1 MKTSSDSLWQLIKS
15 LKGAEKTFLK
25 RNFVSKKL
33 NAKQVYLKLFD
44 AIAKQKVYDEAAI
57 IKKFSPA
64 ITKKNIAFQKHYLQN
79 IVGEAIAEYDSRKTI
94 GHELY
99 NQILL
104 IRVLRKRGLIDGA
117 NALWEKTVLKA
128 RASEMYPFLTMLITE
143 FEKMILSG
151 SSETQFEDL
160 HSVFK
165 GRTLTY
171 NEYAEMI
178 TLRDIYTEVLLLKR
192 KSHFD
197 IDDDLKERII
207 FLLEIVNK
215 TNIQKHV
222 KSFWF
227 RHYYHLNKATLLYL
241 LNDIE
246 NAMPLLKEALN
257 DWKNNTQY
265 IKKDGEFYI
274 ELLYMINYAGILHG
288 DYQFVINSF
297 NNPVNDFID
306 DPLQRANFES
316 IKYLALNKIY
326 NKTAKYSDV
335 KKLVQH
341 MKTKY
346 RHWEPLLN
354 ADLNRTLNFSLGI
367 ACFVLEDYNDA
378 LYFVKRGNT
387 YFKDGTREEHTAV
400 AHILLLLITFS
411 MDNDRLFE
419 TEYRATYTYFYKRKK
434 KHPFETALVQCLKR
448 SFYLTDKQIKI
459 KEYEKTL
466 QVFEENKDDTVQQ
479 INFSIFNYPGWLISK
494 VQNIPYR
501 KYVENKVKAEELSP
515 IPGK

>member
-1 MKTSSDSLWQLIKS
+1 MKTSSDTLWQLVRS
-15 LKGAEKTFLK
+15 LKRTEKTYLK
-25 RNFVSKKL
+25 RNFVFKKP
-33 NAKQVYLKLFD
+33 NTKQLYLKLFD
-44 AIAKQKVYDEAAI
+44 AIAKQKVYDESAI

-79 IVGEAIAEYDSRKTI
+79 IVGEAISQYDSRNSI
-94 GHELY
+94 SHELY

-117 NALWEKTVLKA
+117 NALWKKTVTKA
-128 RASEMYPFLTMLITE
+128 RASEMYPILTMLITE

-151 SSETQFEDL
+151 SSETQYEDL

-165 GRTLTY
+165 GRTISY

-178 TLRDIYTEVLLLKR
+178 TLRDTYTEVLLLKR

-207 FLLEIVNK
+207 FLLEVVNK
-215 TNIQKHV
+215 TNIKKHV
-222 KSFWF
+222 RSFWF
-227 RHYYHLNKATLLYL
+227 RHYYRLSKVTLLYL
-241 LNDIE
+241 MNDIK
-246 NAMPLLKEALN
+246 NAMPLLKEATI
-257 DWKNNTQY
+257 DWENNTQF

-274 ELLYMINYAGILHG
+274 ELLYMINQVGILHG

-297 NNPVNDFID
+297 NNPINDYID
-306 DPLQRANFES
+306 DPLQRANFEA
-316 IKYLALNKIY
+316 IKYLALNKVY
-326 NKTAKYSDV
+326 NKTAKYNDV
-335 KKLVQH
+335 KKLVQY
-341 MKTKY
+341 MKTRY
-346 RHWEPLLN
+346 RHWESLLN
-354 ADLNRTLNFSLGI
+354 PDLNRTVNFSLGI

-387 YFKDGTREEHTAV
+387 YFKDGTREEHSAV

-448 SFYLTDKQIKI
+448 SFYLTDKQAKI
-459 KEYEKTL
+459 KEYEKAL
-466 QVFEENKDDTVQQ
+466 KVFEENKDDAVQQ
-479 INFSIFNYPGWLISK
+479 IAFSIFNYPGWLISK
-494 VQNIPYR
+494 VEGIDYTN
-501 KYVENKVKAEELSP
+501 YVMKKVKEKAVLT
-515 IPGK
+515 

>member
-1 MKTSSDSLWQLIKS
+1 MKTSSDTLWQLVRS
-15 LKGAEKTFLK
+15 LKSAEKTYFK
-25 RNFVSKKL
+25 RNFVFKKS
-33 NAKQVYLKLFD
+33 NTKQLYLKLFD
-44 AIAKQKVYDEAAI
+44 AIAKQKVYDESAI

-79 IVGEAIAEYDSRKTI
+79 IVGEAISQYDSRNSI
-94 GHELY
+94 SHELY

-117 NALWEKTVLKA
+117 NALWKKTVTKA
-128 RASEMYPFLTMLITE
+128 RASEMYPILTMLITE

-151 SSETQFEDL
+151 SSETQYEDL

-165 GRTLTY
+165 GRTISY

-178 TLRDIYTEVLLLKR
+178 TLRDTYTEVLLLKR

-207 FLLEIVNK
+207 FLLEVVNK
-215 TNIQKHV
+215 TNIKKHV
-222 KSFWF
+222 RSFWF
-227 RHYYHLNKATLLYL
+227 RHYYRLSKVTLLYL
-241 LNDIE
+241 MNDIK
-246 NAMPLLKEALN
+246 NAMPLLKEATI
-257 DWKNNTQY
+257 DWENNTQF

-274 ELLYMINYAGILHG
+274 ELLYMINQVGILHG

-297 NNPVNDFID
+297 NNPINDYID
-306 DPLQRANFES
+306 DPLQRANFEA
-316 IKYLALNKIY
+316 IKYLALNKVY
-326 NKTAKYSDV
+326 NKTAKYNDV
-335 KKLVQH
+335 KKLVQY
-341 MKTKY
+341 MKTRY
-346 RHWEPLLN
+346 RHWESLLN
-354 ADLNRTLNFSLGI
+354 PDLNRTVNFSLGI

-387 YFKDGTREEHTAV
+387 YFKDGTREEHSAV

-448 SFYLTDKQIKI
+448 SFYLTDKQAKI
-459 KEYEKTL
+459 KEYEKAL
-466 QVFEENKDDTVQQ
+466 KVFEENKDDAVQQ
-479 INFSIFNYPGWLISK
+479 ITFSIFNYPGWLISK
-494 VQNIPYR
+494 VEGIDYTN
-501 KYVENKVKAEELSP
+501 YVMKKVKEKAVLT
-515 IPGK
+515 

>member
-1 MKTSSDSLWQLIKS
+1 MKTTSDTLWQLIRS
-15 LKGAEKTFLK
+15 LKSVEKTYLK
-25 RNFVSKKL
+25 RNFIFKKPDT
-33 NAKQVYLKLFD
+33 KQLYLKLFD
-44 AIAKQKVYDEAAI
+44 AIAKQKIYDETAI

-64 ITKKNIAFQKHYLQN
+64 LTKKNIAFQKHYLQN
-79 IVGEAIAEYDSRKTI
+79 IVGEAIAEYDSRNTI

-117 NALWEKTVLKA
+117 NALWKKTVTKA
-128 RASEMYPFLTMLITE
+128 RASEMYPILTMLITE

-151 SSETQFEDL
+151 SSETQYEEL
-160 HSVFK
+160 HSIFK
-165 GRTLTY
+165 GRAITY

-207 FLLEIVNK
+207 FLLEVVNK
-215 TNIQKHV
+215 TNIKNPV

-227 RHYYHLNKATLLYL
+227 RHYYSLSKATLLYL
-241 LNDIE
+241 LNDSKK
-246 NAMPLLKEALN
+246 AMPLLKEALN
-257 DWKNNTQY
+257 DWERNTQY

-274 ELLYMINYAGILHG
+274 ELLYMINHAGILHG
-288 DYQFVINSF
+288 DYSFVVNSF
-297 NNPVNDFID
+297 NSPLNNSID
-306 DPLQRANFES
+306 DPLQRANFEA

-326 NKTAKYSDV
+326 NKTAKYDDV
-335 KKLVQH
+335 NKLVQY
-341 MKTKY
+341 MRTKY

-367 ACFVLEDYNDA
+367 ACLVLEQYNDA

-387 YFKDGTREEHTAV
+387 YFKDGTREEHSAV

-459 KEYEKTL
+459 KEYKKAL
-466 QVFEENKDDTVQQ
+466 KVFEENKDDAVQQ
-479 INFSIFNYPGWLISK
+479 ITFKIFNYPGWLISK
-494 VQNIPYR
+494 VKNIPYR
-501 KYVENKVKAEELSP
+501 KYVEIKVKVEELQTISS
-515 IPGK
+515 

>member
-1 MKTSSDSLWQLIKS
+1 
-15 LKGAEKTFLK
+15 
-25 RNFVSKKL
+25 
-33 NAKQVYLKLFD
+33 
-44 AIAKQKVYDEAAI
+44 
-57 IKKFSPA
+57 
-64 ITKKNIAFQKHYLQN
+64 
-79 IVGEAIAEYDSRKTI
+79 
-94 GHELY
+94 
-99 NQILL
+99 
-104 IRVLRKRGLIDGA
+104 
-117 NALWEKTVLKA
+117 
-128 RASEMYPFLTMLITE
+128 
-143 FEKMILSG
+143 MILSG

-165 GRTLTY
+165 GRTITY

-387 YFKDGTREEHTAV
+387 YFKDGTREEHSAV

-459 KEYEKTL
+459 EEYEKAL
-466 QVFEENKDDTVQQ
+466 QVFEENKDDAVQQ
-479 INFSIFNYPGWLISK
+479 IIFKIFNYPGWLMSK
-494 VQNIPYR
+494 VQNIPYY
-501 KYVENKVKAEELSP
+501 KYVENKVKAEELRT

>member
-1 MKTSSDSLWQLIKS
+1 MKTSSDTLWQLVRS
-15 LKGAEKTFLK
+15 LKSAEKTYFK
-25 RNFVSKKL
+25 RNFVFKKS
-33 NAKQVYLKLFD
+33 NTKQLYLKLFD
-44 AIAKQKVYDEAAI
+44 AIAKQKVYDESAI

-79 IVGEAIAEYDSRKTI
+79 IVGEAISQYDSRNSI
-94 GHELY
+94 SHELY

-117 NALWEKTVLKA
+117 NALWKKTVTKA
-128 RASEMYPFLTMLITE
+128 RASEMYPILTMLITE

-151 SSETQFEDL
+151 SSETQYEDL

-165 GRTLTY
+165 GRTISY

-178 TLRDIYTEVLLLKR
+178 TLRDTYTEVLLLKR

-207 FLLEIVNK
+207 FLLEVVNK
-215 TNIQKHV
+215 TNIKKHV
-222 KSFWF
+222 RSFWF
-227 RHYYHLNKATLLYL
+227 RHYYRLSKVTLLYL
-241 LNDIE
+241 MNDIK
-246 NAMPLLKEALN
+246 NAMPLLKEATI
-257 DWKNNTQY
+257 DWENNTQF

-274 ELLYMINYAGILHG
+274 ELLYMINQVGILHG

-297 NNPVNDFID
+297 NNPINDFID
-306 DPLQRANFES
+306 DPLQRANFEA
-316 IKYLALNKIY
+316 IKYLALNKVY
-326 NKTAKYSDV
+326 NKTAKYNDV
-335 KKLVQH
+335 KKLVQY
-341 MKTKY
+341 MKTRY
-346 RHWEPLLN
+346 RHWESLLN
-354 ADLNRTLNFSLGI
+354 PDLNRTVNFSLGI

-387 YFKDGTREEHTAV
+387 YFKDGTREEHSAV

-448 SFYLTDKQIKI
+448 SFYLTDKQAKI
-459 KEYEKTL
+459 KEYEKAL
-466 QVFEENKDDTVQQ
+466 KVFEENKDDAVQQ
-479 INFSIFNYPGWLISK
+479 ITFSIFNYPGWLISK
-494 VQNIPYR
+494 VEGIDYTN
-501 KYVENKVKAEELSP
+501 YVMKKVKEKAVLT
-515 IPGK
+515 

>member
-1 MKTSSDSLWQLIKS
+1 MKTSSDTLWQLVRS
-15 LKGAEKTFLK
+15 LKSAEKTYFK
-25 RNFVSKKL
+25 RNFVFKKS
-33 NAKQVYLKLFD
+33 NTKQLYLKLFD
-44 AIAKQKVYDEAAI
+44 AIAKQKVYDESAI

-79 IVGEAIAEYDSRKTI
+79 IVGEAISQYDSRNSI
-94 GHELY
+94 SHELY

-117 NALWEKTVLKA
+117 NALWKKTVTKA
-128 RASEMYPFLTMLITE
+128 RASEMYPILTMLITE

-151 SSETQFEDL
+151 SSETQYEDL

-165 GRTLTY
+165 GRTISY

-178 TLRDIYTEVLLLKR
+178 TLRDTYTEVLLLKR

-207 FLLEIVNK
+207 FLLEVVNK
-215 TNIQKHV
+215 TNIKKHV
-222 KSFWF
+222 RSFWF
-227 RHYYHLNKATLLYL
+227 RHYYRLSKVTLLYL
-241 LNDIE
+241 MNDIK
-246 NAMPLLKEALN
+246 NAMPLLKEATI
-257 DWKNNTQY
+257 DWENNTQF

-274 ELLYMINYAGILHG
+274 ELLYMINQVGILHG

-297 NNPVNDFID
+297 NNPINDFID
-306 DPLQRANFES
+306 DPLQRANFEA
-316 IKYLALNKIY
+316 IKYLALNKVY
-326 NKTAKYSDV
+326 NKTAKYNDV
-335 KKLVQH
+335 KKLVQY
-341 MKTKY
+341 MKTRY
-346 RHWEPLLN
+346 RHWESLLN
-354 ADLNRTLNFSLGI
+354 PDLNRTVNFSLGI

-387 YFKDGTREEHTAV
+387 YFKDGTREEHSAV

-448 SFYLTDKQIKI
+448 SFYLTDKQAKI
-459 KEYEKTL
+459 KEYEKAL
-466 QVFEENKDDTVQQ
+466 KVFEENKDDAVQQ
-479 INFSIFNYPGWLISK
+479 IAFSIFNYPGWLISK
-494 VQNIPYR
+494 VEGIDYTN
-501 KYVENKVKAEELSP
+501 YVMKKVKEKAVLT
-515 IPGK
+515 

>member
-1 MKTSSDSLWQLIKS
+1 MKTSSDTLWQLVRS
-15 LKGAEKTFLK
+15 LKRTEKTYFK
-25 RNFVSKKL
+25 RNFVFKKP
-33 NAKQVYLKLFD
+33 NTKQLYLKLFD
-44 AIAKQKVYDEAAI
+44 AIAKQKVYDESAI

-79 IVGEAIAEYDSRKTI
+79 IVGEAISQYDSRNSI
-94 GHELY
+94 SHELY

-117 NALWEKTVLKA
+117 NALWKKTVTKA
-128 RASEMYPFLTMLITE
+128 RASEMYPILTMLITE

-151 SSETQFEDL
+151 SSETQYEDL

-165 GRTLTY
+165 GRTISY

-178 TLRDIYTEVLLLKR
+178 TLRDTYTEVLLLKR

-207 FLLEIVNK
+207 FLLEVVNK
-215 TNIQKHV
+215 TNIKKHV
-222 KSFWF
+222 RSFWF
-227 RHYYHLNKATLLYL
+227 RHYYRLSKVTLLYL
-241 LNDIE
+241 MNDIK
-246 NAMPLLKEALN
+246 NAMPLLKEATI
-257 DWKNNTQY
+257 DWENNTQF

-274 ELLYMINYAGILHG
+274 ELLYMINQVGILHG

-297 NNPVNDFID
+297 NNPINDYID
-306 DPLQRANFES
+306 DPLQRANFEA
-316 IKYLALNKIY
+316 IKYLALNKVY
-326 NKTAKYSDV
+326 NKTAKYNDV
-335 KKLVQH
+335 KKLVQY
-341 MKTKY
+341 MKTRY
-346 RHWEPLLN
+346 RHWESLLN
-354 ADLNRTLNFSLGI
+354 PDLNRTVNFSLGI

-387 YFKDGTREEHTAV
+387 YFKDGTREEHSAV

-448 SFYLTDKQIKI
+448 SFYLTDKQAKI
-459 KEYEKTL
+459 KEYEKAL
-466 QVFEENKDDTVQQ
+466 KVFEENKDDAVQQ
-479 INFSIFNYPGWLISK
+479 ITFSIFNYPGWLISK
-494 VQNIPYR
+494 VEGIDYTN
-501 KYVENKVKAEELSP
+501 YVMKKVKEKAVLT
-515 IPGK
+515 